1 MAAATGAPVARPWL
15 RVTLAVLLPRCRHL
29 PPPRAPGGRGCS
41 AETGLPRACTQP
53 PARGEG
59 PGRPG
64 VRGDRRRQWGPLL
77 AGAPRGPPF
86 PLLQPRLQT
95 GRVHPPSRHRPHRDT
110 GHSGFGVTLALRSR
124 AQAGSEAGRVPS
136 LQVTFSWPR
145 LPEGQLSA
153 GPECSPQTSGPSMA
167 CGPCSRQAPRPL
179 TRAVC
184 VCPRCAHAHVPATS
198 WGRGLSLVSASD
210 GPQAA

>member
-41 AETGLPRACTQP
+41 SETGLPRACTQP

-64 VRGDRRRQWGPLL
+64 VRGDRRRH
-77 AGAPRGPPF
+77 GAPSSQVPPGA
-86 PLLQPRLQT
+86 R
-95 GRVHPPSRHRPHRDT
+95 PSPSSSLVSRQAEYTHLHGTVLPAT
-110 GHSGFGVTLALRSR
+110 PHSGLGVTLALRSR

-184 VCPRCAHAHVPATS
+184 VC
-198 WGRGLSLVSASD
+198 LVSASA